1 MLEEGTGKG
10 LDNFSS
16 KLVFFY
22 CHMKDMGRCGNVA
35 FCSMV
40 LFYCSLLTGDYR
52 CMLTVGHVT
61 SSPYTDVNMTSSL
74 QPETPSRNQT
84 QSWTYRSSSTEPT
97 PHTVSTAGTVA
108 NSPAPVENV
117 TFSGNITDSRNG
129 SDVSPVDNQTALIIA
144 VPTKPTTHLPSTTHE
159 LTNTVHII
167 TTVHTT
173 PPETTRAPE
182 VTSSGSTSAHPRQKS
197 SPTASSPTSSAFP
210 TVNTQMSASSSPVQ
224 AEARADTPS
233 ALNVGDDDNNK
244 VSTDPLLAGL
254 VSAFVVVA
262 AIVSVLVFLKFRN
275 TNDGPQFR
283 RLQDLPM
290 DDMLEDAP
298 LSMYSY

>member
-1 MLEEGTGKG
+1 
-10 LDNFSS
+10 
-16 KLVFFY
+16 
-22 CHMKDMGRCGNVA
+22 MGRCGNVA
-35 FCSMV
+35 FCAMV
-40 LFYCSLLTGDYR
+40 LFYSSLITGDHHCVSSAGNVSSSSPR
-52 CMLTVGHVT
+52 TSVT
-61 SSPYTDVNMTSSL
+61 SRDGVPDVNMSSSP
-74 QPETPSRNQT
+74 QPETPSGNET
-84 QSWTYRSSSTEPT
+84 QSWTNQSSSTEPT
-97 PHTVSTAGTVA
+97 PHTGSTAGTVA
-108 NSPAPVENV
+108 NSTAPAENV

-129 SDVSPVDNQTALIIA
+129 SDVSPVDNQTAVITA
-144 VPTKPTTHLPSTTHE
+144 GPTTSTTPLPSTTHE
-159 LTNTVHII
+159 PTSTVHII
-167 TTVHTT
+167 TTFHTT
-173 PPETTRAPE
+173 PPETSRAPE
-182 VTSSGSTSAHPRQKS
+182 VTSAHPKS
-197 SPTASSPTSSAFP
+197 SPTAASSAFP

-224 AEARADTPS
+224 AKAHADTPS

-262 AIVSVLVFLKFRN
+262 AIVSVLIFLKFRN